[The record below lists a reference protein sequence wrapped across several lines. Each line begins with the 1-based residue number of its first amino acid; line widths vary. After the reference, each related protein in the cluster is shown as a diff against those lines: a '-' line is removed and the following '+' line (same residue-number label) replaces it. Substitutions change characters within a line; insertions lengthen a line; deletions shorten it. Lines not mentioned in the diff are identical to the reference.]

1 MNAFMQQLVNHKI
14 NSLTK
19 DELLQLARQHQIT
32 LNPDQAQKVIT
43 ILRSEDINIAN
54 QEQVNR
60 ILHRLQTNID
70 PHVSSVVN
78 QLLKQYGSYL

>member
-32 LNPDQAQKVIT
+32 LNLDQAQKVIT

-70 PHVSSVVN
+70 PYVSSVVN
-78 QLLKQYGSYL
+78 QLLKQFGSYL